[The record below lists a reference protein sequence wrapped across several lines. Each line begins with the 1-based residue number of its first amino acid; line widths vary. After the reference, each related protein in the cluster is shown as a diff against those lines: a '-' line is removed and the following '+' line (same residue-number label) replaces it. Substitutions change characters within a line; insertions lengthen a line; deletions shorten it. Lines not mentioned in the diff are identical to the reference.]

1 MEKLTTCEEERNS
14 RKVEVTS
21 PFHPDSHLV
30 TSHMLFVLSRL
41 SLALFHLSLSLLIG
55 ATR

>member
-1 MEKLTTCEEERNS
+1 MEKLTTCEEERNG